1 MPHERNDVGEDR
13 RVDRRDDEE
22 DEMGIS
28 RERSQDM
35 DMEEKEMEMESSNDG
50 DDGLV
55 ETEEEEEEVDSD
67 TETQRIGDS
76 VLRFARYA
84 LVGGSN
90 FPIGSLAHQR
100 SSPP

>member
-1 MPHERNDVGEDR
+1 MPHERNDVGEDWR
-13 RVDRRDDEE
+13 MDRSDDEE
-22 DEMGIS
+22 DEMEVS
-28 RERSQDM
+28 RDPSLDM
-35 DMEEKEMEMESSNDG
+35 DMEEKEMEMEGSNDG
-50 DDGLV
+50 DDGED

-90 FPIGSLAHQR
+90 VPIGSLAHQR